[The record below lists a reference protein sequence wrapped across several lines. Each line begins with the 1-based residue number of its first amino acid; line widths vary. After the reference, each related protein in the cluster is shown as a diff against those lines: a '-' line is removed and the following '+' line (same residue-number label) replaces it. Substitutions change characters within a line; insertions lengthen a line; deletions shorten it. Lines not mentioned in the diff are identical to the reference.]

1 MKVKNDGV
9 PIAIKKDSNA
19 KTRHTGLRNKTNYHP
34 KKKKKY
40 ANEYSKV

>member
-1 MKVKNDGV
+1 MKVKKDGV
-9 PIAIKKDSNA
+9 PIAIKKDNSA
-19 KTRHTGLRNKTNYHP
+19 KIRHAGLRSKTKYQP